1 MPQEAHVPDEPD
13 LAGLEAERAR
23 LYADLGRVGDFRRGA
38 LNAVRRKCGPP
49 MVAPSS
55 RTWPSALKPRLRK
68 TPPLTLM
75 RLALRAEPFGF
86 RFLNVPP
93 FALRSPPM
101 VAPCSRT
108 SPSAT
113 NLLWI
118 SSLAFNSRV
127 IKTLPSI
134 LARSAFKAYPSGS
147 LNVPPLASRLPPMAA
162 PTRRISHSAANL
174 RRSKTLPPT
183 LMRSAFRAVS
193 FLVPSEF
200 KTFPHGFLNVPP
212 VASRLPPIVAPSS
225 RTSPAALK
233 PLLRK
238 TLPATLTP
246 SALRAFPFDLLNVP
260 PSASRLPPTIAP
272 SSRTSPS
279 AMNSFC
285 TLPSAFS
292 SCFIK
297 TLPPILAPS
306 ALKALPLRFLNVPPS
321 ALRSPP
327 MVAPSSRTSPSA
339 WKPPF
344 RKISPSNLS
353 PSASIARGQ
362 LPFRL
367 SRGIFAYSK
376 STSRSTRQ
384 LNRARGKSTLVKLRS
399 RSPVIRAP

>member
-86 RFLNVPP
+86 RFLNLPP

-162 PTRRISHSAANL
+162 PTRRISPSAANL

-212 VASRLPPIVAPSS
+212 VASRLPPIV
-225 RTSPAALK
+225 
-233 PLLRK
+233 
-238 TLPATLTP
+238 
-246 SALRAFPFDLLNVP
+246 
-260 PSASRLPPTIAP
+260 AP